1 MLDNDHYDCIDEE
14 RQTDCAACGM
24 RYTQIDCGGAE
35 CPHCEEEKCHDTSES
50 VDKGQV
56 FTQ

>member
-14 RQTDCAACGM
+14 RQTDCAVCGM

-35 CPHCEEEKCHDTSES
+35 CPHCEEEKCHDVDS
-50 VDKGQV
+50 VAK
-56 FTQ
+56 